1 MSLDPVLSAVLLGF
15 LLGLQHA
22 TDADHLVAVATI
34 VSRERRFR
42 DGAVVG
48 ALWGAGHM
56 TTLAIVGGVI
66 IVFDLTVAPA
76 VGPGLELAVAAML
89 ILLGAL
95 RLRDALRGW
104 DAAGPGDLVAD
115 HEHNGAPVLHRHPRV
130 HVHPSR
136 RLAAAL
142 TGDRQRLRAV
152 AVGMMHGLAGSAAAA
167 LVVLATIRM
176 SAGAVAYLLVF
187 GLGTIAGMTALTA
200 AMAYPVSLALRFRRV
215 HRWLAAGTGAGSI
228 AFGVFYAAGL
238 L

>member
-1 MSLDPVLSAVLLGF
+1 VDPVLSAVLLGF

-42 DGAVVG
+42 DGAVIG

-56 TTLAIVGGVI
+56 TTLAFVGGVI
-66 IVFDLTVAPA
+66 IVFDLTLAPA
-76 VGPGLELAVAAML
+76 IGAGLELGVAAML
-89 ILLGAL
+89 VLLGVL

-104 DAAGPGDLVAD
+104 DAAAPGDLAAD
-115 HEHNGAPVLHRHPRV
+115 HAHNGAPVLHRHPHV

-136 RLAAAL
+136 RLVAAL
-142 TGDRQRLRAV
+142 AGDRARLRAL
-152 AVGMMHGLAGSAAAA
+152 AVGMVHGLAGSAAAA
-167 LVVLATIRM
+167 LLVLATIRTT
-176 SAGAVAYLLVF
+176 AGAVGYLLVF

-200 AMAYPVSLALRFRRV
+200 AMAYPVALSLRFRRV

-238 L
+238 F

>member
-76 VGPGLELAVAAML
+76 VGTGLELAVAALL
-89 ILLGAL
+89 IVLGVL

-104 DAAGPGDLVAD
+104 DATAPGDLVAD
-115 HEHNGAPVLHRHPRV
+115 HEHNGPPVLHRHPRV

-136 RLAAAL
+136 RLVAAL
-142 TGDRQRLRAV
+142 TGDRQHLRAV

-167 LVVLATIRM
+167 LVVLATIRT

-187 GLGTIAGMTALTA
+187 GLGTIAGMTVLTA
-200 AMAYPVSLALRFRRV
+200 AMAYPLASALRFRRV
-215 HRWLAAGTGAGSI
+215 HRWLAAGTGACAI
-228 AFGVFYAAGL
+228 AFGVFYAAHAF
-238 L
+238 